1 MRRFKRPSG
10 TRTSVVRRIGSITCG
25 QRRRRFWP
33 DCQAPSGEVQCEIS
47 AASFPYGLPKQPVLH
62 FIPTPWLPEFLLA
75 ARKEYDELVG
85 IAVGD
90 VVAREV
96 TE

>member
-1 MRRFKRPSG
+1 
-10 TRTSVVRRIGSITCG
+10 
-25 QRRRRFWP
+25 
-33 DCQAPSGEVQCEIS
+33 
-47 AASFPYGLPKQPVLH
+47 LH